1 MANNNLKRK
10 LAVILHADIV
20 GSTVL
25 VQQDEALSHER
36 IQSVFRNFA
45 KTIETY
51 DGNTR
56 ELRGDA
62 LVAEFER
69 ASDAV
74 TAAIEFQI
82 QNEKLNALINDE
94 IKPSMRIG
102 ISLGEVIV
110 ADNTVTG
117 SGVVL
122 AQRLEQL
129 ADPGGVIVQ
138 GAVSETVPTRMPFEF
153 EFLGEQELK
162 GFDKPTRA
170 FSVSLRL
177 GETLQTSDSES
188 TSETVKQGN
197 PDASSHLSPEVYEAL
212 VGESLR
218 LPEVPS
224 IAVLPF
230 QNMSGDPEQGYFADG
245 IAEDIITSLSLVPDM
260 VVIARNSTFVYKD
273 RSVDVRQVG
282 KDLGVGHVL
291 EGSIRK
297 SGNRIRI
304 TAQLVDTLNGDHL
317 WAERYDRELD
327 DIFAIQDEIT
337 HHIVVELQV
346 NLVIGEAS
354 RPMAGGTNSIEAWEL
369 CLCAAHLIESNS
381 RDDSQLAK
389 KLLRQALAID
399 SQYSSAWEGLA
410 MIYWHET
417 VFKWAANPDES
428 LAKAQDAAQKAI
440 SSDENNPGGYS
451 LLGNVYLIQGKV
463 KQALEMCEK
472 AVEIAPGNSFS
483 LVWLANVLTDSG
495 QVSEALKLMKRAI
508 RLCPFP
514 PGIYF
519 WALGL
524 GFHLNGENEQALLVL
539 RLAVERNREA
549 LMPRL
554 WLASA
559 LVELE
564 RLDEAQQTCTAA
576 LEIEPNFSAVDFANK
591 FKSKSHARLKDNLLA
606 AGFPE

>member
-25 VQQDEALSHER
+25 VQQDEALAHER
-36 IQSVFRNFA
+36 IQSVFKNFA
-45 KTIETY
+45 KTIKTHA
-51 DGNTR
+51 GFTR

-74 TAAIEFQI
+74 AAAIEFQI
-82 QNEKLNALINDE
+82 ENEKSNALINDE
-94 IKPSMRIG
+94 IIPSMRIG

-129 ADPGGVIVQ
+129 AEPGGVIVQ
-138 GAVSETVPTRMPFEF
+138 GSVSETVPSRIPFDF
-153 EFLGEQELK
+153 EFLGERELK
-162 GFDKPTRA
+162 GFDMPTRV
-170 FSVSLRL
+170 FSVSSRL
-177 GETLQTSDSES
+177 SESLQTSES
-188 TSETVKQGN
+188 TSPTVKQGN
-197 PDASSHLSPEVYEAL
+197 PNSASSLSPEVYEAL
-212 VGESLR
+212 MGESLK

-282 KDLGVGHVL
+282 KDLAVRHVL

-304 TAQLVDTLNGDHL
+304 TAQLVDTLNGDHV
-317 WAERYDRELD
+317 WAERFDRELD

-337 HHIVVELQV
+337 HNIVVELQV
-346 NLVIGEAS
+346 NLGKGEAS
-354 RPMAGGTNSIEAWEL
+354 RLIAGGTSSIDAWEL
-369 CLCAAHLIESNS
+369 GLRAWPLIESNS
-381 RDDSQLAK
+381 KGDSQLAK
-389 KLLRQALAID
+389 KLIKQALAID
-399 SQYSSAWEGLA
+399 SQYSSAWEALGLS
-410 MIYWHET
+410 YWHEA
-417 VFKWAANPDES
+417 VFKWTSNPDES
-428 LAKAQDAAQKAI
+428 LAKAFDAAQKAI

-451 LLGNVYLIQGKV
+451 LLGNVYLVQGKA
-463 KQALEMCEK
+463 KQALELCEK
-472 AVEIAPGNSFS
+472 AIEIAPGNSFS
-483 LVWLANVLTDSG
+483 LVWLANVLIDSG
-495 QVSEALKLMKRAI
+495 QVSEGLKLMKRAI

-539 RLAVERNREA
+539 RLAVERNRDA
-549 LMPRL
+549 LIPRL
-554 WLASA
+554 WLASV

-564 RLDEAQQTCTAA
+564 RLDEAQENCAAA
-576 LEIEPNFSAVDFANK
+576 LEIEPNFSAVDFANSY
-591 FKSKSHARLKDNLLA
+591 KSKSHARLKDNLLA

>member
-1 MANNNLKRK
+1 MEKDQLSRK
-10 LAVILHADIV
+10 LAVILHADV
-20 GSTVL
+20 VSSTAL
-25 VQQDEALSHER
+25 VQINEVLAHTR
-36 IQSVFRNFA
+36 IQGAFNTFSE
-45 KTIETY
+45 TIKGY
-51 DGNTR
+51 GGIAR
-56 ELRGDA
+56 EIRGDA

-82 QNEKLNALINDE
+82 QNKAENVLIVDE
-94 IKPSMRIG
+94 IKPSLRIG
-102 ISLGEVIV
+102 ISLGEVVV

-117 SGVVL
+117 EGVVL

-138 GAVSETVPTRMPFEF
+138 GSISETVPTRMPFEF
-153 EFLGEQELK
+153 DFLGEQELK
-162 GFDKPTRA
+162 GFDNPIRA
-170 FSVSLRL
+170 FSVSLRS
-177 GETLQTSDSES
+177 GEELPASDSES
-188 TSETVKQGN
+188 TSQTVNQDN
-197 PDASSHLSPEVYEAL
+197 SPVPSELTPEVYEAL
-212 VGESLR
+212 IGESLK

-224 IAVLPF
+224 VAVLAF
-230 QNMSGDPEQGYFADG
+230 QNMSGDPEQEYFADG
-245 IAEDIITSLSLVPDM
+245 IAEDIITTLSLVPDM

-282 KDLGVGHVL
+282 KELGVGHVL

-304 TAQLVDTLNGDHL
+304 TAQLVDTQNGDHV

-337 HHIVVELQV
+337 HNIVVELQV
-346 NLVIGEAS
+346 NLGKGEAS
-354 RPMAGGTNSIEAWEL
+354 RLIAGGTSSIEAWEL
-369 CLCAAHLIESNS
+369 GLRAGPFIESNS
-381 RDDSQLAK
+381 KDDSQLAK
-389 KLLRQALAID
+389 KLIKQALVID

-410 MIYWHET
+410 LIYWHEA
-417 VFKWAANPDES
+417 VFKWSSNPDES
-428 LAKAQDAAQKAI
+428 LAKALDAAQKAI
-440 SSDENNPGGYS
+440 SADENNPGGYS
-451 LLGNVYLIQGKV
+451 LLGNVYLVQGKT

-472 AVEIAPGNSFS
+472 AIEIAPGNSFS
-483 LVWLANVLTDSG
+483 FVWLANVLVDSG
-495 QVSEALKLMKRAI
+495 RVSEALKLMKRAI

-514 PGIYF
+514 PVIYF

-524 GFHLNGENEQALLVL
+524 NYHLNGENEQAVIVL
-539 RLAVERNREA
+539 RLAVERNRVA

-564 RLDEAQQTCTAA
+564 RLDEAQEICTVA
-576 LEIEPNFSAVDFANK
+576 LEIEPNFSAVAFAQS
-591 FKSKSHARLKDNLLA
+591 FKAKSHARLKDNLLA
-606 AGFPE
+606 AGFPR

>member
-1 MANNNLKRK
+1 LDNNPLSRK

-20 GSTVL
+20 GSTSL
-25 VQQDEALSHER
+25 VQKNEALAHKR
-36 IQSVFRNFA
+36 IRSVFQNFS
-45 KTIETY
+45 KTIDTY
-51 DGNTR
+51 GGITR

-74 TAAIEFQI
+74 TAAIEFQT
-82 QNEKLNALINDE
+82 QNEESNALINDE

-117 SGVVL
+117 AGVVL

-129 ADPGGVIVQ
+129 ADSGGVVVQ
-138 GAVSETVPTRMPFEF
+138 GSVSETVPTRMPFEF

-162 GFDKPTRA
+162 GFDRPTRA
-170 FSVSLRL
+170 FSVGLQS
-177 GETLQTSDSES
+177 GEELPASDSDS
-188 TSETVKQGN
+188 ASQPPKQGN
-197 PDASSHLSPEVYEAL
+197 SHVPSKLSPEAFEAL
-212 VGESLR
+212 VGESLK
-218 LPEVPS
+218 LPDVPS

-245 IAEDIITSLSLVPDM
+245 IAEDIITTLSLIPEM
-260 VVIARNSTFVYKD
+260 VVIARNSTFVYKG

-282 KDLGVGHVL
+282 KELGVGHVL

-304 TAQLVDTLNGDHL
+304 TAQLVDTQNGDHL

-346 NLVIGEAS
+346 NLGKGEVS
-354 RPMAGGTNSIEAWEL
+354 RLTAGGTSSTEAWEFVL
-369 CLCAAHLIESNS
+369 RAMPLIESNS
-381 RDDSQLAK
+381 KDDSQLAK
-389 KLLRQALAID
+389 KLIKQALAID
-399 SQYSSAWEGLA
+399 SQYSSAWEGLGL
-410 MIYWHET
+410 IYWHEA
-417 VFKWAANPDES
+417 VFKWTSNPDES
-428 LAKAQDAAQKAI
+428 LTKALDAAQKAI
-440 SSDENNPGGYS
+440 SSDENNSGGYS
-451 LLGNVYLIQGKV
+451 LLGNVYLVQGKP
-463 KQALEMCEK
+463 KQALELCEK
-472 AVEIAPGNSFS
+472 AFEIAPGSSFS
-483 LVWLANVLTDSG
+483 LVWLANVLIDSG
-495 QVSEALKLMKRAI
+495 QVNKALKLMKRAI

-514 PGIYF
+514 PAIYF

-524 GFHLNGENEQALLVL
+524 GFHLNRENEQALLVL
-539 RLAVERNREA
+539 RLAIERNREA

-564 RLDEAQQTCTAA
+564 RLDEAQETCAAA
-576 LEIEPNFSAVDFANK
+576 LEIEPNFSAVAFAES

-606 AGFPE
+606 DGFPE

>member
-20 GSTVL
+20 GSTAL
-25 VQQDEALSHER
+25 VQQNEALAHER

-45 KTIETY
+45 KIIKTHTGY
-51 DGNTR
+51 TR

-82 QNEKLNALINDE
+82 HNEKLNALIDDE
-94 IKPSMRIG
+94 NKPSMRIG

-138 GAVSETVPTRMPFEF
+138 GSVSETVPTRMPFEF
-153 EFLGEQELK
+153 EFLGERELK
-162 GFDKPTRA
+162 GFDRPTRV

-177 GETLQTSDSES
+177 GETLPMSDSES
-188 TSETVKQGN
+188 TSQTAKQGN
-197 PDASSHLSPEVYEAL
+197 PNAPSILSPEVYETL
-212 VGESLR
+212 VGESLK
-218 LPEVPS
+218 LPDVPS

-245 IAEDIITSLSLVPDM
+245 IAEDIITTLSLVPDM

-282 KDLGVGHVL
+282 QDLGVGHVL

-304 TAQLVDTLNGDHL
+304 TAQLVDTQNGDHV

-337 HHIVVELQV
+337 QNIVVELQV
-346 NLVIGEAS
+346 NLGKGEVS
-354 RPMAGGTNSIEAWEL
+354 RFSAGGTSSTEAWEL
-369 CLCAAHLIESNS
+369 GLRAMPFIESNS
-381 RDDSQLAK
+381 KDDSPLGK
-389 KLLRQALAID
+389 KLMKQALAID
-399 SQYSSAWEGLA
+399 SQYSSAWEGLGLV
-410 MIYWHET
+410 YWHEA
-417 VFKWAANPDES
+417 VFKWTSSPGES
-428 LAKAQDAAQKAI
+428 LAKALEAAQRAI

-451 LLGNVYLIQGKV
+451 LLGNVYLVQGKA
-463 KQALEMCEK
+463 KQAREMCEK
-472 AVEIAPGNSFS
+472 AIEIAPGHSFS
-483 LVWLANVLTDSG
+483 LVWLANVLIDSG
-495 QVSEALKLMKRAI
+495 QVSEGLKLMKRAI

-524 GFHLNGENEQALLVL
+524 GFHLNEENEQALLVL

-554 WLASA
+554 WLASV

-564 RLDEAQQTCTAA
+564 RLDEAQETCAAA
-576 LEIEPNFSAVDFANK
+576 LEIEPNFSAVDFANSY
-591 FKSKSHARLKDNLLA
+591 KSKSHARLKDNLLA